1 MFFHILLCKTNSSSC
16 DGITV
21 LLQVNFLENAH
32 LLMQNETQS
41 TCWQHSQATLF
52 TAHVS
57 INQDCKESA
66 VIISDDLNQ
75 TKNAAY
81 TFM

>member
-1 MFFHILLCKTNSSSC
+1 
-16 DGITV
+16 
-21 LLQVNFLENAH
+21 
-32 LLMQNETQS
+32 MQNETQS
-41 TCWQHSQATLF
+41 ACWQHSQATLF

-57 INQDCKESA
+57 INQDCEESA